1 MYEIS
6 GDNKLCKK
14 QEKDNYYGM
23 FCCKDIEKEN
33 KMCNLRVILVIV
45 GNKLILL

>member
-14 QEKDNYYGM
+14 QEKDNYHGM

-33 KMCNLRVILVIV
+33 KMCNLRVTLATV
-45 GNKLILL
+45 GNKLTLL